1 MGKIRIDQL
10 GDAIGAELSY
20 YGDEVTESVK
30 AAVKAAAQDCKKDI
44 QRHSPKR
51 TGAYR
56 KGWRTEMVYDG
67 PGGIRMRVFNSS
79 NGQLTHLLENG
90 HAKAGGG
97 RVSGTPHIR
106 PAEQKV
112 EQQLLMELKEVLEP

>member
-10 GDAIGAELSY
+10 VDAIGAELSY
-20 YGDEVTESVK
+20 YRDEVTESVK

-56 KGWRTEMVYDG
+56 KGWRTKMVYDG
-67 PGGIRMRVFNSS
+67 PGGIWMLVFNSS